1 MWAKNRFRVNA
12 AYSVLP
18 NQVNSFSKILKTFYV
33 SPLSVTS
40 FLSLTKLILQH
51 VEWLEDDNSAWNY
64 VLYVE

>member
-33 SPLSVTS
+33 SPLFVTS

-51 VEWLEDDNSAWNY
+51 VEWLEDDNSA
-64 VLYVE
+64 

>member
-1 MWAKNRFRVNA
+1 MWAKNRFRVNAA

-51 VEWLEDDNSAWNY
+51 VEWLEDDNS
-64 VLYVE
+64 V